1 MNTQNSPSSLKVPN
15 SLLVPVWVICI
26 FIFGLLITDAAAIF
40 LWILCSFFL
49 FAFLDPLLQKLNRR
63 GISPLF
69 SSIVLVGLAT
79 LAIAGLLGL
88 AFKYIPSMIALL
100 KTYQGSFFLFLERAT
115 KASNSFL
122 EDLTSHIASS
132 ASAAGPAVDAAPKT
146 TAPLEMTDL
155 LGANLLHGLG
165 TALTIFTFAIMCP
178 VLTFFMIADRGTFA
192 RVFGRAYADPETGRR
207 TWNKICAAISAYF
220 VGNLIIGVITWPI
233 FALIF
238 YFFGVGSP
246 LLLAV
251 IASVLNLIPFLGSV
265 LSGFIPVLDLLMKND
280 GIGFVLSLAAI
291 CIFIHFAIANF
302 VTPKVLGSKLE
313 LNATSSTI
321 ALIVW
326 GEMWGG
332 LGLLLAI
339 PITAIIKIL
348 LEESG
353 VENLRWIAS
362 FMSESRDNMLKIT
375 SADRDVS
382 DS

>member
-1 MNTQNSPSSLKVPN
+1 MPMQNTTSPFKFPN

-26 FIFGLLITDAAAIF
+26 FIFGHLITDAASIF

-63 GISPLF
+63 GMSPLF

-88 AFKYIPSMIALL
+88 AFKYIPSMINLL
-100 KTYQGSFFLFLERAT
+100 KTYQGSFFQFVERAT

-122 EDLTSHIASS
+122 ESLTSHTSS
-132 ASAAGPAVDAAPKT
+132 NADTALATDAAPKAA
-146 TAPLEMTDL
+146 APLEMTDL
-155 LGANLLHGLG
+155 WGSNLLHGLG
-165 TALTIFTFAIMCP
+165 AALTIFTFAIMCP

-192 RVFGRAYADPETGRR
+192 HVFGKAYSDPETGRR

-238 YFFGVGSP
+238 YFFGVSSP

-265 LSGFIPVLDLLMKND
+265 LSGFIPVLDLLMKSD
-280 GIGFVLSLAAI
+280 GIGVVLGLAAI

-326 GEMWGG
+326 GEMWGS

-362 FMSESRDNMLKIT
+362 FMSESRDNMLKLT
-375 SADRDVS
+375 SVEKDEKAK
-382 DS
+382 